1 MRMLLMA
8 PLDSLGTRSDL
19 PLSEPW
25 GRVDDRVLQRAQEA
39 ANKTWDLLANR
50 KGVVTIGVNK
60 QRDVAIAQADA
71 LRWMRDIPGDSIH
84 AIVTDPPY
92 GLVEYEDKDHAKMRS
107 GHGGVWRIPPSIGGS
122 QRSPVPRFTVLTGE
136 DRKRLEAFF
145 GQVARRSLRV
155 LVPGG
160 HLIIA
165 SNPLLSS
172 VTFSAFERAGFE
184 KRGEVIRLTQTL
196 RGGDRPKGAEE
207 EFTGVSVMP
216 RSGWEPWGLFR
227 KPISEATVA
236 ANLRR
241 WGTGGLRRVSGT
253 EPFRDVIR
261 SGPTRGTERRL
272 SPHPS
277 LKPQAFMRAVVR
289 GMLPIGAGLVYDPFT
304 GGGST
309 LAAAHHLGL
318 PSVGTEMDADY
329 AALAAAAIPRLAAFE
344 LAPSMPEND
353 AR

>member
-1 MRMLLMA
+1 MS
-8 PLDSLGTRSDL
+8 PFDSIGTSSATSIVPTRIKN
-19 PLSEPW
+19 E
-25 GRVDDRVLQRAQEA
+25 DRIRLRIQDA
-39 ANKTWDLLANR
+39 ADATWNALAVR
-50 KGVVTIGVNK
+50 KGVITIGSTQANA
-60 QRDVAIAQADA
+60 VALAQADA
-71 LRWMRDIPGDSIH
+71 LRWMKNIPEDSIH
-84 AIVTDPPY
+84 AIITDPPY
-92 GLVEYEDKDHAKMRS
+92 GLVEYENKDHAKLRS
-107 GHGGVWRIPPSIGGS
+107 GRGGVWRIPPSLGGS
-122 QRSPVPRFTVLTGE
+122 QRAPVPRFTVLTAE
-136 DRKRLEAFF
+136 DRRRLESFF
-145 GQVARRSLRV
+145 GQVARRALRV

-172 VTFSAFERAGFE
+172 ATFTAFEHAGFE
-184 KRGEVIRLTQTL
+184 KRGEIIRLTQTL

-207 EFTGVSVMP
+207 EFACVSVMP

-227 KPISEATVA
+227 KPLSEATVA

-241 WGTGGLRRVSGT
+241 WGTGGLRRISGT
-253 EPFRDVIR
+253 EPFRDVIK
-261 SGPTRGTERRL
+261 SGPTREIERRL

-277 LKPQAFMRAVVR
+277 LKPQALMRAIVR

-318 PSVGTEMDADY
+318 PSVGTEMDAEY
-329 AALAAAAIPRLAAFE
+329 AALAAAAIPRLSAFE
-344 LAPSMPEND
+344 PASSIAPKYD

>member
-1 MRMLLMA
+1 MS
-8 PLDSLGTRSDL
+8 PLDSLGTRPAPTVARSRAKAEDTVR
-19 PLSEPW
+19 W
-25 GRVDDRVLQRAQEA
+25 RVGDA
-39 ANKTWDLLANR
+39 AKATWQGLAAR
-50 KGVVTIGVNK
+50 KGTVIVEGKPVTAAVV
-60 QRDVAIAQADA
+60 QADA
-71 LRWMRDIPGDSIH
+71 LRWMRAIPSDSIH

-92 GLVEYEDKDHAKMRS
+92 GLVEYEEKNHAKLRS
-107 GHGGVWRIPPSIGGS
+107 GRGGIWRIPPSFDGA
-122 QRSPVPRFTVLTGE
+122 QRAPVPRFTVLTSD

-145 GQVARRSLRV
+145 GKVARRALRV

-172 VTFSAFERAGFE
+172 ATFAAFERAGFE
-184 KRGEVIRLTQTL
+184 KRGEIIRLTQTL

-207 EFTGVSVMP
+207 EFSGVSVMP

-227 KPISEATVA
+227 KPISEPTVA

-241 WGTGGLRRVSGT
+241 WGTGGLRRVSSI

-261 SGPTRGTERRL
+261 SGPTREAERKL

-309 LAAAHHLGL
+309 LAAAHHLDL
-318 PSVGTEMDADY
+318 PSIGTEMDAEY
-329 AALAAAAIPRLAAFE
+329 AALAAAAIPRLSAFE
-344 LAPSMPEND
+344 PPPSTINEHD